1 MLCEEAIRK
10 IKLKISKIKLSFH
23 LIKSCVLL
31 QNKYILITKFYSL
44 FILLLAF
51 PHFTSLFLQSLI
63 IKSDTFHKISMFD
76 PFLPHLQTMYAYTIF
91 FPQNWFSSLEVPYQH
106 SFAPP
111 LYSEPKY
118 ISKCFIQNWILWL
131 VSSISFS
138 VMGLGVGLNI
148 CLHGTP

>member
-10 IKLKISKIKLSFH
+10 IKLKISKIKLSFL
-23 LIKSCVLL
+23 LIKFCVLL

-76 PFLPHLQTMYAYTIF
+76 PFFATSADHVCLYHFLSLKLILFIGSALPTQLR
-91 FPQNWFSSLEVPYQH
+91 
-106 SFAPP
+106 PP
-111 LYSEPKY
+111 LYSELKY